1 MLLQCV
7 QLLRVH
13 AGQEAHLQADQHI
26 GNALYGFA
34 RVDEV
39 SALHRAC
46 RAVDAVAQRRF
57 ILAAHLFAR
66 LLFGV
71 DDGRCG
77 LDQFVSQLCGR
88 RTESDLIGDL
98 IEAADRL

>member
-1 MLLQCV
+1 MRSRSAGAMLAI
-7 QLLRVH
+7 LL
-13 AGQEAHLQADQHI
+13 
-26 GNALYGFA
+26 
-34 RVDEV
+34 
-39 SALHRAC
+39 
-46 RAVDAVAQRRF
+46 AVAM
-57 ILAAHLFAR
+57 HLFAR

-88 RTESDLIGDL
+88 RTESDLIGNL